1 MASAEPAEPRVDA
14 VAHGLDAEQVRD
26 LLRRDL
32 DFGCRPQLQRA
43 DDGTYSLLVI
53 GTESQLEALRR
64 DGFELRSLPQVERET
79 YAVGVD
85 DRFAGGDVVPRGFGE
100 KLTEPVRQP
109 DSL

>member
-1 MASAEPAEPRVDA
+1 MAFEESPEPRVDA
-14 VAHGLDAEQVRD
+14 LAHGLATEQVRD

-43 DDGTYSLLVI
+43 DDGTYTLLVI

-64 DGFELRSLPQVERET
+64 DGFELRSMPRVEREA
-79 YAVGVD
+79 YAIGEG

-100 KLTEPVRQP
+100 KLTEPVRGP
-109 DSL
+109 DLP